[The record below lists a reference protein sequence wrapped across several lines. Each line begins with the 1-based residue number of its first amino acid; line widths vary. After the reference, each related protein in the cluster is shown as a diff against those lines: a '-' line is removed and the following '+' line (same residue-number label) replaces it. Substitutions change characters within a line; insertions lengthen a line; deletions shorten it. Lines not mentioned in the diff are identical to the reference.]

1 MHSTFSIL
9 KNGLRR
15 RTQHSLLIVTNFISS
30 LRFLAEGLGE
40 YVGSSIKEQKYT
52 MEASPS
58 ANAHAGQCTDSAS
71 LPSFGSIIRVVFSL
85 FERLV
90 AMPQLIAATM
100 LAIVAAIAVKL
111 APASEISVPTAG
123 WYLLSHMPAPHLQ
136 QRAALFLWL

>member
-1 MHSTFSIL
+1 
-9 KNGLRR
+9 
-15 RTQHSLLIVTNFISS
+15 
-30 LRFLAEGLGE
+30 
-40 YVGSSIKEQKYT
+40 

-111 APASEISVPTAG
+111 APASRNQCVPTAG
-123 WYLLSHMPAPHLQ
+123 WYLLSHMPAPHRNSVRHCLFGCKSAQ
-136 QRAALFLWL
+136 SRNDHSRAKCKRKLEASYSPFDR